1 MKVSR
6 IKIEKFRS
14 IENGEFNIDDIIC
27 IVGQNNSGKTAILK
41 ALNCFFNIQDELQ
54 NLIEGEHFYSTSNA
68 VPKITITFNEV
79 PINGVYDGFINN
91 EELVVKFEFRRPN
104 RYSYKVKNGNAFEN
118 CSEILLTQL
127 LSEVKFVL
135 IPSERS
141 STFIENIENS
151 LLSKLVNTY
160 FENHTRHRDR
170 LTPEVIRTFT
180 YLKTNALDRLAR
192 QIDGNYLTNKGF
204 SLNINSNR
212 TINYQIFTDFLNIK
226 IVENNNEFKLSE
238 CGSGVQSL
246 VAIAIYRYLANADN
260 TNYIIAIEEPET
272 NIHPQGQKEMI
283 LSLFEELEDNDIQI
297 IFTTH
302 SPTLID
308 QLPHN
313 KVVLVRKVTDA
324 RRGFKSKITQ
334 INSDFW
340 IRNSIPYDNYQSFH
354 KFKNSEIFYA
364 NHIIVTEGKTDCQ
377 IFSILLERNNISLI
391 KKGISIIELDSI
403 NSLKHIYYLLKELE
417 IPKTIIVDKDFF
429 FEYLNNNE
437 KSLSRNPSGYFL
449 YQPTYRTD
457 QPLINHIF
465 SNVADRVNLETNL
478 RTNHTNALSIT
489 ETYDCIVM
497 NYNLEM
503 DILSSAAAITHMYN
517 KLTVMPANRNT
528 NFLFIN
534 NRKAIKEF
542 ENLKYVVE
550 NISPVNYPR
559 SISRLINRI
568 RNI

>member
-1 MKVSR
+1 MKVSK

-14 IENGEFNIDDIIC
+14 IESGEFNLNDIIC

-41 ALNCFFNIQDELQ
+41 ALNSFFNIDSELT
-54 NLIEGEHFYSTSNA
+54 NFINGEHFYSSSNA
-68 VPKITITFNEV
+68 VPKITITFNDV
-79 PINGVYDGFINN
+79 PNNGIYDQFKNGDEIII
-91 EELVVKFEFRRPN
+91 KFEFRRPN
-104 RYSYKVKNGNAFEN
+104 RYSYKVKRNNAFEN
-118 CSEILLTQL
+118 CSDILLSRL
-127 LSEVKFVL
+127 LDDVKFVL

-170 LTPEVIRTFT
+170 LTPRVNDTFT
-180 YLKTNALDRLAR
+180 YLKTNALDKLAK

-204 SLNINSNR
+204 TLNINTNKV
-212 TINYQIFTDFLNIK
+212 INYQIFTDFLNIK
-226 IVENNNEFKLSE
+226 IVENTNEFKLSE

-283 LSLFEELEDNDIQI
+283 LSLFEELENNDIQI
-297 IFTTH
+297 LFTTH

-313 KVVLVRKVTDA
+313 KVVLVRKINDL

-334 INSDFW
+334 ISDDFW
-340 IRNSIPYDNYQSFH
+340 SRNGIHFDNYQSFH

-377 IFSILLERNNISLI
+377 IFTILLERNNISLI
-391 KKGISIIELDSI
+391 KKGISVIELDSI
-403 NSLKHIYYLLKELE
+403 NSLKHIYYLLKELD
-417 IPKTIIVDKDFF
+417 IPKTVIVDKDFF
-429 FEYLNNNE
+429 FKYINNNE
-437 KSLSRNPSGYFL
+437 KSLSRNPNGYFI
-449 YQPTYRTD
+449 YETSYRGD
-457 QPLINHIF
+457 QPLINNIF
-465 SNVADRVNLETNL
+465 SDVNDRANLETLL
-478 RTNHTNALSIT
+478 RTNHTNALNIA
-489 ETYDCIVM
+489 ERYDCIVM

-503 DILSSAAAITHMYN
+503 DILSSSSAINLMYN
-517 KLTVMPANRNT
+517 KLSIPPANRNLPY
-528 NFLFIN
+528 LFIN

-542 ENLKYVVE
+542 ENLKYCIE
-550 NISPVNYPR
+550 NISRTNYPR
-559 SISRLINRI
+559 SISKLINRI